1 MAALRRLPILRAMN
15 ANAPIKATEEIR
27 SYIELQRQIHNA
39 LRIEHPEWVEANGD
53 CPTCDSYELRLVELL
68 GLSSPTNEQQV
79 A

>member
-39 LRIEHPEWVEANGD
+39 LRVEHPEWVEPNGD

-68 GLSSPTNEQQV
+68 GLSSPKSEQRV